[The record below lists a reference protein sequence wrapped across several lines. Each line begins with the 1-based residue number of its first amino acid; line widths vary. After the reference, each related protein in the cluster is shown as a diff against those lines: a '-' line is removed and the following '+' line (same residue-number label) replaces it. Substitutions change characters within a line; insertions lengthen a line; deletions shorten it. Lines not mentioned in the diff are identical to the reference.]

1 MAPVALPQV
10 ELTKKKKGGD
20 MEMNNYFHTLADNIR
35 NICGR
40 VTITAVMVVSLG
52 EEIYAALT

>member
-1 MAPVALPQV
+1 
-10 ELTKKKKGGD
+10 

-52 EEIYAALT
+52 EEIYAALTWSLINKNNSKNKT